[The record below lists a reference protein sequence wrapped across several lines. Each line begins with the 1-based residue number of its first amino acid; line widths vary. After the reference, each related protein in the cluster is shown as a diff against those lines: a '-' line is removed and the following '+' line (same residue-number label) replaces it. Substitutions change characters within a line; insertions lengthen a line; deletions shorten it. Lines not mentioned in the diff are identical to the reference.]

1 MQIIAVVA
9 AAAYSGVLTVGLL
22 KLVALIMP
30 LRADSTDEALGMDV
44 SQHGEE
50 AYAAGEGAILVLPE
64 REPFLATTLQPTAER
79 GHV

>member
-1 MQIIAVVA
+1 
-9 AAAYSGVLTVGLL
+9 VLTIGLL
-22 KLVALIMP
+22 KLVAAIMP
-30 LRADSTDEALGMDV
+30 LRAESTDEALGMDV

-64 REPFLATTLQPTAER
+64 REPMLAATLQPTTEG

>member
-1 MQIIAVVA
+1 
-9 AAAYSGVLTVGLL
+9 
-22 KLVALIMP
+22 
-30 LRADSTDEALGMDV
+30 MDV

-64 REPFLATTLQPTAER
+64 REPLLASTLQPTTEG